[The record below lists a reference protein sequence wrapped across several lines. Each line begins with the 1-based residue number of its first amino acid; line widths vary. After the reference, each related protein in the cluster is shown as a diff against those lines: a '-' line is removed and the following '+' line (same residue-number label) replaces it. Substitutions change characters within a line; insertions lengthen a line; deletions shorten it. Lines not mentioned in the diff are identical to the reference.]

1 MEQKAKFIIV
11 GLVGLLIVCLFL
23 FIQTLN
29 SKQQLIRERDD
40 LRNENV
46 SLSTKTEKLNSS
58 LREKENEA
66 SLSRKDLEKVNRD
79 FTEAQS
85 KLEVVRKERDKLAEE
100 FKSLRAGAVRPRP
113 QVETAPPPTT
123 DAYWA
128 GILKAKT
135 DLEMQL
141 ESLRSEFKTTQ
152 INNEQVQRDKS
163 VLELDLNSLRRENDD
178 IKRQLEYN
186 KKVMDSLAQE
196 LVREKNDKLQIQDS
210 FKSIKNE
217 NLIIARQLKSLNMR
231 KVDLDKKIKQLQ
243 EEKTSLERKLAEMET
258 VFSGKIAQICE
269 LKEQLEAIRTGAAKI
284 EAPLKTKESV
294 ELPPIVVRP
303 QVETQIQEPTDF
315 LGRVLTVDKENNFT
329 IIDLGQEAGV
339 KIGDT
344 FGVYREGEKIAN
356 IEVIK
361 TSKSAAACDITRETT
376 PIEIGDTI
384 K

>member
-46 SLSTKTEKLNSS
+46 SLSTKAEKLNSS

-66 SLSRKDLEKVNRD
+66 SSLRKDLEKVNRD
-79 FTEAQS
+79 LADAQS
-85 KLEVVRKERDKLAEE
+85 KLELSTRDKDKLVEKL
-100 FKSLRAGAVRPRP
+100 KSLRQGAVRAEV
-113 QVETAPPPTT
+113 QVEAAPPTS

-141 ESLRSEFKTTQ
+141 ENLRSELKSVQ
-152 INNEQVQRDKS
+152 IDNEQLQREKS
-163 VLELDLNSLRRENDD
+163 TLELDLNNLKRENDD

-186 KKVMDSLAQE
+186 KKVMDTIAQE
-196 LVREKNDKLQIQDS
+196 LVREKNDKIQIQDTS
-210 FKSIKNE
+210 KSIRNE
-217 NLIIARQLKSLNMR
+217 NFILARQLKSLNMR

-243 EEKTSLERKLAEMET
+243 EEKGSLERKLSEIET
-258 VFSGKIAQICE
+258 VLTGKIFQISE
-269 LKEQLEAIRTGAAKI
+269 FKEQLDAIRSGRAEESSK
-284 EAPLKTKESV
+284 EKELKESV

-315 LGRVLTVDKENNFT
+315 LGKVLTVDRENNFS
-329 IIDLGQEAGV
+329 IIDLGEEAGV

-344 FGVYREGEKIAN
+344 FGVYREGKKIAN

-361 TSKSAAACDITRETT
+361 ISRSVAAWDITQETT

>member
-29 SKQQLIRERDD
+29 SKQQLMRERDD
-40 LRNENV
+40 LRNENA
-46 SLSTKTEKLNSS
+46 SLSSKAEKLNSS

-66 SLSRKDLEKVNRD
+66 SLLRKDLEKVNRD
-79 FTEAQS
+79 LTEAQT
-85 KLEVVRKERDKLAEE
+85 KLELATRVRDKLAEE
-100 FKSLRAGAVRPRP
+100 LKSLRQGTIVRPAM
-113 QVETAPPPTT
+113 QVEAAPPTT

-141 ESLRSEFKTTQ
+141 ESLRGELKSVQ
-152 INNEQVQRDKS
+152 INNEQIQREKS
-163 VLELDLNSLRRENDD
+163 VLDLDLNNLKRENDD
-178 IKRQLEYN
+178 AKRQLEYN
-186 KKVMDSLAQE
+186 KKVTDSIAQE

-217 NLIIARQLKSLNMR
+217 NVIIARQLKSLNMR
-231 KVDLDKKIKQLQ
+231 KADLDKKIKQLQ
-243 EEKTSLERKLAEMET
+243 EEKASLERKLSEMET
-258 VFSGKIAQICE
+258 V
-269 LKEQLEAIRTGAAKI
+269 LTGAAKI
-284 EAPLKTKESV
+284 EAAVQSKEFV

-303 QVETQIQEPTDF
+303 QLETQIQEPTDF
-315 LGRVLTVDKENNFT
+315 LGKILTLDRENNFS
-329 IIDLGQEAGV
+329 IIDLGEESGV

-344 FGVYREGEKIAN
+344 FGVYREGKKIAN

-361 TSKSAAACDITRETT
+361 TSKSVAACDITRETT

-384 K
+384 R

>member
-29 SKQQLIRERDD
+29 SKQQLMRERDD
-40 LRNENV
+40 LRNENAA
-46 SLSTKTEKLNSS
+46 LSSKTEKLNSS

-66 SLSRKDLEKVNRD
+66 SSLRKDLDKVNKD
-79 FTEAQS
+79 LTEAQS
-85 KLEVVRKERDKLAEE
+85 KLELATRVRDKLVEE
-100 FKSLRAGAVRPRP
+100 LKSVRQGTLRP
-113 QVETAPPPTT
+113 QLQVEAAPPTT

-141 ESLRSEFKTTQ
+141 ESLRGELKSVQ
-152 INNEQVQRDKS
+152 INNEQLQREKS
-163 VLELDLNSLRRENDD
+163 VLELDLNTLRRESDD

-196 LVREKNDKLQIQDS
+196 LVREKNDKIQIQDS

-217 NLIIARQLKSLNMR
+217 NVIIVRQLKSLNMR
-231 KVDLDKKIKQLQ
+231 KVDLDKKIKQLG
-243 EEKTSLERKLAEMET
+243 EEKASLERKLAEMET
-258 VFSGKIAQICE
+258 VLTGKISQ
-269 LKEQLEAIRTGAAKI
+269 LKEQLEAIRTGAAEI
-284 EAPLKTKESV
+284 GAPLKKKEPV

-303 QVETQIQEPTDF
+303 QVETQIQEPADF
-315 LGRVLTVDKENNFT
+315 LGKILTVDRENNFT
-329 IIDLGQEAGV
+329 IIDLGEQAGV

-344 FGVYREGEKIAN
+344 FGVYREGKKIAN

-361 TSKSAAACDITRETT
+361 TSKSVAACDVTRETR

>member
-11 GLVGLLIVCLFL
+11 GLIGLLIVCLFL

-29 SKQQLIRERDD
+29 SKQQLMRERDD
-40 LRNENV
+40 LKNENAA
-46 SLSTKTEKLNSS
+46 LNTKTEKLNSS

-66 SLSRKDLEKVNRD
+66 SSLRKDLDKVNRD
-79 FTEAQS
+79 LTEAQT
-85 KLEVVRKERDKLAEE
+85 KLELATRVRDKLVEE
-100 FKSLRAGAVRPRP
+100 LKSLRAGTVRPAV
-113 QVETAPPPTT
+113 QVEAAPPTT

-141 ESLRSEFKTTQ
+141 EDLRGELKSAQ
-152 INNEQVQRDKS
+152 INNEQLQRDKS
-163 VLELDLNSLRRENDD
+163 VLELDLNNLRRENDD

-217 NLIIARQLKSLNMR
+217 NVIIVRQLRSLNMR
-231 KVDLDKKIKQLQ
+231 KGDLDKKIKQLQ
-243 EEKTSLERKLAEMET
+243 EERASFERKLSEIET
-258 VFSGKIAQICE
+258 VLTGKISQISE
-269 LKEQLEAIRTGAAKI
+269 LKEQLEVIRTGVAKI
-284 EAPLKTKESV
+284 EAPLQRKESV

-303 QVETQIQEPTDF
+303 QLETQIQEPADF
-315 LGRVLTVDKENNFT
+315 LGKVLTVDRENNFS
-329 IIDLGQEAGV
+329 IIDLGEEAGV

-344 FGVYREGEKIAN
+344 FGVYREDKKIAN

-361 TSKSAAACDITRETT
+361 TSKSVAACDVTQETA

-384 K
+384 R

>member
-11 GLVGLLIVCLFL
+11 GLIGLLIVCLFL

-29 SKQQLIRERDD
+29 SKQQLMRERDD
-40 LRNENV
+40 LRNENA
-46 SLSTKTEKLNSS
+46 SLNTKTEKLNSS

-66 SLSRKDLEKVNRD
+66 SSLRKDLDKVNRD
-79 FTEAQS
+79 LTEAQS
-85 KLEVVRKERDKLAEE
+85 KLELATRVRDKLAEE
-100 FKSLRAGAVRPRP
+100 LKSSRAGTVRPAA
-113 QVETAPPPTT
+113 QVEAAPPTT
-123 DAYWA
+123 DAFWA

-141 ESLRSEFKTTQ
+141 ESLRGELKSAQ
-152 INNEQVQRDKS
+152 INNEQLQRDKS
-163 VLELDLNSLRRENDD
+163 VLELDLNNIIRENDD

-196 LVREKNDKLQIQDS
+196 LVREKNDKIQIQDS

-217 NLIIARQLKSLNMR
+217 NVIIVRQLRGLNMR
-231 KVDLDKKIKQLQ
+231 KGDLDKKIKQLQ
-243 EEKTSLERKLAEMET
+243 EEKASLERKLAEMET
-258 VFSGKIAQICE
+258 VFTGKISQISE
-269 LKEQLEAIRTGAAKI
+269 LKEQLEAIRTGVAKI
-284 EAPLKTKESV
+284 EAPLQRKESV

-303 QVETQIQEPTDF
+303 QLETQIQEPTDF
-315 LGRVLTVDKENNFT
+315 LGKVLTVDRENNFS
-329 IIDLGQEAGV
+329 IIDLGEEAGV

-344 FGVYREGEKIAN
+344 FGVYREGKKIAN

-361 TSKSAAACDITRETT
+361 TSKSVAACDVTQETA